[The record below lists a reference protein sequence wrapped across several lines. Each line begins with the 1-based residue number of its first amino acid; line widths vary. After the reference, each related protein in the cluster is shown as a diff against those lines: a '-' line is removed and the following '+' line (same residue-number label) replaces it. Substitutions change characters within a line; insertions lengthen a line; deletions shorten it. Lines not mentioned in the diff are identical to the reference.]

1 MEKTDCALWKLPW
14 PQKSRTGT
22 DNRARS
28 RGKRQI
34 EDWEAEMSG
43 AAISETS
50 TSPLQRMTQTTPT
63 CLWNDSA
70 SVQEL
75 SYSIE
80 HGAVGATC
88 NPVIVLG
95 VLKKELAQWK
105 ERVFSL
111 IRECPAAT
119 EEQIAWQLVREIS
132 AKSAALLK
140 PIFDVQKG

>member
-1 MEKTDCALWKLPW
+1 
-14 PQKSRTGT
+14 
-22 DNRARS
+22 
-28 RGKRQI
+28 
-34 EDWEAEMSG
+34 MSG
-43 AAISETS
+43 AAISETF

-95 VLKKELAQWK
+95 VLKKELGLWK
-105 ERVFSL
+105 GRVEALLRERG
-111 IRECPAAT
+111 AAT
-119 EEQIAWQLVREIS
+119 EDEIAWQVVREIS
-132 AKSAALLK
+132 INCARLLL
-140 PIFDVQKG
+140 PAFGAHSGRN